1 MSEYIFEFTRVDTFL
16 DDINR
21 EGCFDTNDMD
31 GITKN
36 YRMVLVRDCPDDIE
50 ECLDED
56 GTLNDNVTYVGD
68 LDSETYANTLLSED
82 GECAL
87 LYSKGINGERTISI
101 ADSTVNYD
109 LGDTNDE
116 LKAVFLVNTVEG
128 SGYVLAYAINS
139 YSFPIDGEVILPC
152 DGVLWTIRYGG

>member
-1 MSEYIFEFTRVDTFL
+1 MADEYIFEFNRVDNFL
-16 DDINR
+16 DDMNR
-21 EGCFDTNDMD
+21 EGKFDTEDMD
-31 GITKN
+31 GITPN
-36 YRMVLVRDCPDDIE
+36 YRMVLVSDCPNDIE
-50 ECLDED
+50 ECIDDD
-56 GTLNDNVTYVGD
+56 GTLDTDKVTFVENLTD
-68 LDSETYANTLLSED
+68 TD

-87 LYSKGINGERTISI
+87 LWSKGINGERTISI
-101 ADSTVNYD
+101 ASSTVNYD
-109 LGDTNDE
+109 LGDYNSD

>member
-1 MSEYIFEFTRVDTFL
+1 MADNYVFEFTRVDSFL

-31 GITKN
+31 GITPN
-36 YRMVLVRDCPDDIE
+36 YRMVLASDCPNDINQ
-50 ECLDED
+50 CLDED
-56 GTLNDNVTYVGD
+56 GTLNENVTLVEN
-68 LDSETYANTLLSED
+68 LESED

-87 LYSKGINGERTISI
+87 LWSKGINGERTISL
-101 ADSTVNYD
+101 ANSTVNYD
-109 LGDTNDE
+109 LGDNNDN

-139 YSFPIDGEVILPC
+139 YSFPIDGEIILPC
-152 DGVLWTIRYGG
+152 DGTLWTIRYYGG

>member
-1 MSEYIFEFTRVDTFL
+1 MSDYIFDFTRVDNFL

-31 GITKN
+31 GLTPN
-36 YRMVLVRDCPDDIE
+36 YRMVLVSDCPNDIE
-50 ECLDED
+50 QCLDDD
-56 GTLNDNVTYVGD
+56 GTLNTEKVTVIKVD
-68 LDSETYANTLLSED
+68 SED

-87 LYSKGINGERTISI
+87 LWSKGINGERTMSI
-101 ADSTVNYD
+101 AQSTVVYD
-109 LGDTNDE
+109 LGDRNEE

-139 YSFPIDGEVILPC
+139 YSFPVDGEIILPC
-152 DGVLWTIRYGG
+152 DGMIWSIKYGG